1 MGGVAVTSPTLYD
14 HTMRSLALAFALALA
29 AVSAAA
35 AQAPHRIVS
44 LNLCADQLLLRLAD
58 RDQIASLS
66 PFAHDARQSFLV
78 EEARALPTNG
88 GSGEQI
94 LMQSVDL
101 VIAGRFDSK
110 PKLQLLAD
118 KGVPTLLLDAWRD
131 LDHGRAQ
138 IRMLAERLG
147 HPERGEALIAEI
159 DAALARAKR
168 VAPAERTVLVMFRR
182 GFVLGG
188 DNFMNALLRHVG
200 LRPMQGDLG
209 RPQGGMV
216 RLETLVATPPDYAM
230 IGREGLAAVDNG
242 TAFLVHPALLDVL
255 PPERRITL
263 DNKLTTC
270 GGPSTPAAIDALAA
284 EVRAKVR

>member
-1 MGGVAVTSPTLYD
+1 
-14 HTMRSLALAFALALA
+14 MRSLFLATILSLA
-29 AVSAAA
+29 AFSAAA
-35 AQAPHRIVS
+35 AEVPRRVVS

-58 RDQIASLS
+58 REQIASLS
-66 PFAHDARQSFLV
+66 PFAHDPRQSFLV
-78 EEARALPTNG
+78 EDAKALPANK

-94 LMQSVDL
+94 LMESADL

-131 LDHGRAQ
+131 LEHGRAQ
-138 IRMLAERLG
+138 VRMMAERLG

-159 DAALARAKR
+159 DAALVRAKGA
-168 VAPAERTVLVMFRR
+168 APAERTVFVMFRR
-182 GFVLGG
+182 GFVLGS

-209 RPQGGMV
+209 LPQGGMV

-242 TAFLVHPALLDVL
+242 TAFLLHPALVAAV

-263 DNKLTTC
+263 DNKLATC

>member
-1 MGGVAVTSPTLYD
+1 
-14 HTMRSLALAFALALA
+14 MRSLFLATVLSLA
-29 AVSAAA
+29 AFTGAAA
-35 AQAPHRIVS
+35 EVPRRVVS

-58 RDQIASLS
+58 REQIASLS
-66 PFAHDARQSFLV
+66 PFAHDPRQSFLV
-78 EEARALPTNG
+78 EDAKALPANK

-94 LMQSVDL
+94 LMESADL

-131 LDHGRAQ
+131 LEHGRAQ
-138 IRMLAERLG
+138 IRMMAERLG

-159 DAALARAKR
+159 DAALVRAKGA
-168 VAPAERTVLVMFRR
+168 APAERTVLVMFRR
-182 GFVLGG
+182 GFVLGS

-200 LRPMQGDLG
+200 LRPMQNDLG
-209 RPQGGMV
+209 LPQGGMV

-242 TAFLVHPALLDVL
+242 TAFLLHPALVAAV

-263 DNKLTTC
+263 DNKLATC